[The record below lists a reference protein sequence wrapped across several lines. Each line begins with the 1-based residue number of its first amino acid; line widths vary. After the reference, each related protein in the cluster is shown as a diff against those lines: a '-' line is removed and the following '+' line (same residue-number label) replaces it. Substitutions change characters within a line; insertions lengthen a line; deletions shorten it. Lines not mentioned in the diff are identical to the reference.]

1 MSEVISIKKEK
12 SNLVPAVVHVDG
24 TCRLQTLD
32 KDNENLYYLILEYF
46 FKTTNVPI
54 LLNTSFNIN
63 EPIVF
68 SPKDAVNTFKKS
80 DIDCLNL

>member
-12 SNLVPAVVHVDG
+12 SNHVPAVVHVDG

-46 FKTTNVPI
+46 LK
-54 LLNTSFNIN
+54 LQMYQSY
-63 EPIVF
+63 
-68 SPKDAVNTFKKS
+68 
-80 DIDCLNL
+80 